1 MPRKPAGPRPRD
13 TELLNV
19 LPTEVRNQ
27 VERVEALRAK
37 NFTGPGYELLAD
49 ELFRY
54 AYVPLTAKLGSG
66 EIAALAGDSATPLA
80 LSPEEFQTLRSSQA
94 DRDELAVRTIA
105 AALHTFRRRAL
116 KERRWRPEENL
127 GHGGRPA
134 SLETYFFGQCL
145 LVFPREMRRWRAER
159 EDRFARTANRL
170 SPHYVRHRLGYETG
184 SAPDGEV
191 GALCDGVMMLLESA
205 PARER
210 AVVTLTLDGQS
221 AGEIAD
227 LLQMT
232 VPAVESVLY
241 RFRRKAR
248 GWRRRGG
255 LRLPSEMRAHAL
267 KTARMAAGD
276 H

>member
-1 MPRKPAGPRPRD
+1 MPKKPAGPRPRN

-19 LPTEVRNQ
+19 LPPEIRNQ

-37 NFTGPGYELLAD
+37 NFTGARYELLAD

-54 AYVPLTAKLGSG
+54 AYVPLMAKMGSG
-66 EIAALAGDSATPLA
+66 EIAALASDSATPLA
-80 LSPEEFQTLRSSQA
+80 MSPEELQTLRSSQA

-105 AALHTFRRRAL
+105 AALQTFTRRAL
-116 KERRWRPEENL
+116 GERRWRPEENR
-127 GHGGRPA
+127 GRDGQPA

-159 EDRFARTANRL
+159 ADRFARTANRL

-191 GALCDGVMMLLESA
+191 AALCDGVLTLLESA

-210 AVVTLTLDGQS
+210 AVVTLTLDGHS

-227 LLQMT
+227 LLHMT

-267 KTARMAAGD
+267 QNKRMAAGD